1 MASNS
6 VPAMREDSFRAP
18 DVDSASSINGDGDSV
33 TELHKAVFHDD
44 RENVLAA
51 LERGVNVSEQDKH
64 GG

>member
-6 VPAMREDSFRAP
+6 VPATREDSFGTS
-18 DVDSASSINGDGDSV
+18 DVDSASSINGDEDSV
-33 TELHKAVFHDD
+33 TELHRAVFHGD

-51 LERGVNVSEQDKH
+51 LEKGVNVSEQDKH